1 MSNSKNYVED
11 INKVITDSYGHL
23 SRDLISKVFESVDTY
38 EELASQVSTHF
49 DKKLNDLNESL
60 NPKDS
65 IEDRF
70 VKRIALTQAVGEIA
84 SELGV
89 LPWSNKEIDEAI
101 KFSHNC
107 WKSEDSNTMT
117 DAEVGVKNI
126 TNFIKRNAHCFLDAQ
141 KANIRGQSDII
152 GYEKGDYFYIL
163 TDCFEGL
170 CGTAN
175 IDDVLEFLSRK
186 GLIISDKGKRVK
198 RAELKAVGKR
208 AYYYMLSRNI
218 LSEL

>member
-1 MSNSKNYVED
+1 MSSSKNYVED
-11 INKVITDSYGHL
+11 INKVITYSYGHL
-23 SRDLISKVFESVDTY
+23 SRDFIGKVFESVDTY
-38 EELASQVSTHF
+38 DELASKVSTHF
-49 DKKLNDLNESL
+49 DLKLNDLNESL

-101 KFSHNC
+101 KFCHTC

-117 DAEVGVKNI
+117 DAEVGVKNLI
-126 TNFIKRNAHCFLDAQ
+126 NFIKRNAHRFLDAQ
-141 KANIRGQSDII
+141 NEDIWGLSDII
-152 GYEKGDYFYIL
+152 GYEKGNYFYIL
-163 TDCFEGL
+163 PDCFEKL

-175 IDDVLEFLSRK
+175 IDDVLELLSAK
-186 GLIISDKGKRVK
+186 GLITSDKGKRVK

-208 AYYYMLSRNI
+208 AYYYVLSRDI